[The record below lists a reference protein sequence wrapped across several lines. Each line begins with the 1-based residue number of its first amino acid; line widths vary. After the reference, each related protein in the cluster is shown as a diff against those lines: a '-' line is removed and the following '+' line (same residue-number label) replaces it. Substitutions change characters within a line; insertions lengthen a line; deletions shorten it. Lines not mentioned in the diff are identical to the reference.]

1 MIRYNARKKS
11 PQHVELYDYNSYD
24 DAVMLGT
31 RGSGKTWDVSNL
43 ISLRT
48 CMYPRMRTL
57 LLRDVAG
64 QINQSILYS
73 IKNRL
78 QYVSERANMSH
89 CFEFQERQVA
99 SRDPSL
105 ASNVLITSKGFRKS
119 QTVQESDLK
128 GFEDFD
134 NFVLEEV
141 QDVVDKSRIDTLRAT
156 ARKEGRKMYMMSN
169 AVNAEHWLINRYFD
183 LVQSE
188 QYEDYLVP
196 IAKQIDRTYIKVSS
210 YKENIHLDKRTRA
223 EYDAYGDP
231 ESYLY
236 DIDTYCKDFLC
247 LIPKSGRLSVFSVDK
262 IKMGERVGRNVDGL
276 TIYQEPVRGRQYA
289 IGVDN
294 SSGLSTDY
302 CALHVIDILTGEQVA
317 TAKLK
322 MQEQE
327 WALFIS
333 RVGRL
338 YNQAFLA
345 IERNEA
351 GRVIIRIIIE
361 DYQYPIDRMFTHD
374 TRITQSTKFG
384 FATTLATRP
393 VMITELGVA
402 LKNEAITINCDK
414 TYQELCDFHY
424 IDGKAQAKIGSNDD
438 LVMSLGIAWACVQ
451 YARNFMIS

>member
-1 MIRYNARKKS
+1 
-11 PQHVELYDYNSYD
+11 
-24 DAVMLGT
+24 
-31 RGSGKTWDVSNL
+31 
-43 ISLRT
+43 
-48 CMYPRMRTL
+48 
-57 LLRDVAG
+57 
-64 QINQSILYS
+64 
-73 IKNRL
+73 
-78 QYVSERANMSH
+78 MSH

-169 AVNAEHWLINRYFD
+169 AVNAEHWLLTRYFN

-188 QYEDYLVP
+188 QYENYLVP
-196 IAKQIDRTYIKVSS
+196 IPKQIDRTYITVST
-210 YKENIHLDKRTRA
+210 YKQNIHLDKRTRT

-247 LIPKSGRLSVFSVDK
+247 LIPKSGRLSVFNIDS
-262 IKMGERVGRNVDGL
+262 IRMGDVAGRDVDGL
-276 TIYQEPVRGRQYA
+276 IIYKEPVSGRQYA

-294 SSGLSTDY
+294 SSGFGTDY

-317 TAKLK
+317 SAKLK
-322 MQEQE
+322 LQEQE

-338 YNQAFLA
+338 YNQAYLA
-345 IERNEA
+345 VERNEA
-351 GRVIIRIIIE
+351 GRVVIRMLLE
-361 DYQYPIDRMFTHD
+361 DYQYPIEKMFTHD
-374 TRITQSTKFG
+374 TRITPSTKFG

-402 LKNEAITINCDK
+402 LKKQAITINCDK
-414 TYQELCDFHY
+414 TYQELCDFHF
-424 IDGKAQAKIGSNDD
+424 IDGKPQAKMGSNDD

-451 YARNFMIS
+451 YARSYMIG